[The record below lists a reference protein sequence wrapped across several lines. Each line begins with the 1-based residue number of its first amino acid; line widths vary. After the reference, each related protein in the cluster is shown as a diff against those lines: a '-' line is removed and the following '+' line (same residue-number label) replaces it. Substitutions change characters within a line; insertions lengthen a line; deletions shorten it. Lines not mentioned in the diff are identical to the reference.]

1 MNTMKTLVVYYT
13 RTGKTKWVAETIAA
27 TLCADLEEVV
37 DLKKRGGPI
46 GWING
51 GKDATRKSLTEIA
64 LAKRSPQ
71 DYDLVVI
78 GTPIWAWS
86 PTPAIRTYLGKT
98 DFSSKK
104 VALFYTF
111 DSDLKQ
117 GAERTK
123 ELLPNATIVSE
134 LELLSPSKNK
144 EETEKKITEWCTAV
158 KMKV

>member
-1 MNTMKTLVVYYT
+1 MKSLVVYYS
-13 RTGKTKWVAETIAA
+13 RTGKTKWIAETIAA
-27 TLCADLEEVV
+27 TLCADLEEIV

-46 GWING
+46 GWIAG

-64 LAKRSPQ
+64 PVKRNPV
-71 DYDLVVI
+71 DYDLVVV

-86 PTPAIRTYLGKT
+86 PTPAIRTYLCQNDLEG
-98 DFSSKK
+98 KK

-123 ELLPNATIVSE
+123 QLLPKAKIISE
-134 LELLSPSKNK
+134 LQLLSPSKNK
-144 EETEKKITEWCTAV
+144 EETEKKITDWCTSL
-158 KMKV
+158 KIKVE

>member
-1 MNTMKTLVVYYT
+1 MSTMKTLVVYYT

-51 GKDATRKSLTEIA
+51 GKDATRRSLTEIA
-64 LAKRSPQ
+64 PSKRSPAE
-71 DYDLVVI
+71 YDLVVI

-86 PTPAIRTYLGKT
+86 PTPAIRTYLAQN
-98 DFSSKK
+98 DLAEKK

-111 DSDLKQ
+111 DSDIKQ
-117 GAERTK
+117 GSERTK
-123 ELLPNATIVSE
+123 ELLPNTKIIGE
-134 LELLSPSKNK
+134 LRLLNPSKNK
-144 EETEKKITEWCTAV
+144 EETEKKITEWCSSL
-158 KMKV
+158 K

>member
-1 MNTMKTLVVYYT
+1 MKSLVVYYS
-13 RTGKTKWVAETIAA
+13 RTGKTRWAAETIAA

-46 GWING
+46 GWIGG

-64 LAKRSPQ
+64 PAKRNPA

-86 PTPAIRTYLGKT
+86 PTPAIRTYLAQN
-98 DFSSKK
+98 DLAAKK

-117 GAERTK
+117 AAERTK
-123 ELLPNATIVSE
+123 ELLPNVTIVGG
-134 LELLSPSKNK
+134 LQLANPSKNK
-144 EETEKKITEWCTAV
+144 EETEKKIIEWCNALKTKAQ
-158 KMKV
+158 